1 MNNNTTSAPLVCFIV
16 CDGGPAA
23 HFAAFATNMF
33 NQNQVQITI
42 HATGPA
48 LNKLKDSNLPTGL
61 QLRSFTIDESKR
73 EQQEQVAREL
83 IDSCLKEGARTIIVD
98 IGNKFDA
105 LLQTISSKNNL
116 NTDKVRFWCYYDNP
130 EPYVPGGYSLK
141 AEETITASQYILFAN
156 KNLAKIPSI
165 IYSLPEKHIDLKDKT
180 TEGIGYY
187 PIEEVEK
194 LIEKRYV
201 ESDSLRAENGW
212 TNVKHLF
219 VYFGGNND
227 AYFDQAFPAFLSSL
241 SQIDKNIVKDI
252 VFLLHQHPAAK
263 KQNRDGVLLQEWLV
277 QQNDIQAIISTLKT
291 SDQAL
296 IVADAALY
304 YQTSMAPQFSLIG
317 LPTVQVGHEVYHDV
331 LVKFNLCYTAT
342 NSNEL
347 AVALQNMKDNSPS
360 SDKIQ
365 QHKKFIYN
373 AIGYTPDWPTNLHRI
388 IFDYK

>member
-1 MNNNTTSAPLVCFIV
+1 
-16 CDGGPAA
+16 
-23 HFAAFATNMF
+23 
-33 NQNQVQITI
+33 
-42 HATGPA
+42 
-48 LNKLKDSNLPTGL
+48 
-61 QLRSFTIDESKR
+61 SFTIDESKR

-98 IGNKFDA
+98 IGNKFDV
-105 LLQTISSKNNL
+105 LLQINSSKNNL

-141 AEETITASQYILFAN
+141 AEETIKASQYILFAN
-156 KNLAKIPSI
+156 KNLAKITSI

-180 TEGIGYY
+180 AEGIGYY

-194 LIEKRYV
+194 LIEKRYL

-212 TNVKHLF
+212 TNVKYLF

-263 KQNRDGVLLQEWLV
+263 EQNRDGILLREWLM
-277 QQNDIQAIISTLKT
+277 QQNYIQAIISTLKT
-291 SDQAL
+291 SDQAQ

-331 LVKFNLCYTAT
+331 LVKFNLCYTTT

-347 AVALQNMKDNSPS
+347 AVALQNMKDKSQS

-365 QHKKFIYN
+365 QHKGLIYN
-373 AIGYTPDWPTNLHRI
+373 AIGYTPDWPTNLYRI